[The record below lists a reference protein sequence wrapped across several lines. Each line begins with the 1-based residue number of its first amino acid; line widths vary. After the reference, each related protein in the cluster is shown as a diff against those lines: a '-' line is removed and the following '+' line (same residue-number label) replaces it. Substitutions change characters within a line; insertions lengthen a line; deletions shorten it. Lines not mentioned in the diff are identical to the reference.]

1 MNTSVY
7 YIPLDLHRA
16 VAPHV
21 ISLKRGDTA
30 RELHIT
36 LTDNGA
42 PYVITNDCTAELV
55 GYLPIQTAAELP
67 LTAEGNVLSATIPSS
82 WVTTA
87 GEIVCEVRVYSGT
100 SLLLISPSFSLYVGT
115 EFGAAVTID
124 QTLPLITNADD
135 GKALVANGGVW
146 DKAFVLPEVTDSDS
160 GKVLSVVDGEW
171 DAAEPEKELP
181 AVSSE
186 DNGKVLAVNN
196 GEWGVGQ
203 DLSGLPGLV
212 KDVGDIKERDAVT
225 PSLNLFDPDTVEE
238 GVYCKST
245 DLERKTGSSFN
256 IVKIPVTAGET
267 YVVAAVRP
275 SAAQDNTSCWRYVVF
290 LDSSGAGL
298 SVLDAGVDGY
308 DYGGFTAPTGAA
320 YALVSYRNQY
330 TENLIFNAPIP
341 STWNR
346 FYEYTS
352 PDPSYSL
359 KDTVGIPTALMGVST
374 ANIVDETKMID
385 GYVSGGKHNS
395 TSGTYKHTPVIP
407 IEPSTTYYSLTPL
420 RFVEH
425 YDARKMFIS
434 EEAASSEATLI
445 YSFTTGADDRYVI
458 ITARV
463 AEAGLICVSTDPNA
477 QYRPHK
483 KVFKPDFPML
493 NDAQKNDFLNSVH
506 LDHKLEGK
514 KWVVCGDSFTYGAT
528 DTVLP
533 DGPYKGH
540 KAVYPY
546 LIGNR
551 TGINVVLYARNGQTL
566 GYLNDAT
573 NPNNNNSLT
582 SPNSQFYYQSI
593 PEDADYITIYLGIN
607 DVNYDIPL
615 GTIEDATVETY
626 CGAYNVVLSWLRA
639 NRPFAHVGII
649 VTNGTGSNGNE
660 RTLAQIALAKKY
672 GYPYINLNGD
682 ERTPAMIRSTNPD
695 IPAAIKQNI
704 LNAQAVNPS
713 SNTHPND
720 AAHAFESTFIENFLK
735 SL

>member
-1 MNTSVY
+1 
-7 YIPLDLHRA
+7 
-16 VAPHV
+16 
-21 ISLKRGDTA
+21 
-30 RELHIT
+30 
-36 LTDNGA
+36 
-42 PYVITNDCTAELV
+42 
-55 GYLPIQTAAELP
+55 
-67 LTAEGNVLSATIPSS
+67 
-82 WVTTA
+82 
-87 GEIVCEVRVYSGT
+87 
-100 SLLLISPSFSLYVGT
+100 
-115 EFGAAVTID
+115 
-124 QTLPLITNADD
+124 
-135 GKALVANGGVW
+135 
-146 DKAFVLPEVTDSDS
+146 
-160 GKVLSVVDGEW
+160 
-171 DAAEPEKELP
+171 
-181 AVSSE
+181 
-186 DNGKVLAVNN
+186 
-196 GEWGVGQ
+196 
-203 DLSGLPGLV
+203 
-212 KDVGDIKERDAVT
+212 
-225 PSLNLFDPDTVEE
+225 
-238 GVYCKST
+238 
-245 DLERKTGSSFN
+245 
-256 IVKIPVTAGET
+256 
-267 YVVAAVRP
+267 
-275 SAAQDNTSCWRYVVF
+275 
-290 LDSSGAGL
+290 
-298 SVLDAGVDGY
+298 
-308 DYGGFTAPTGAA
+308 
-320 YALVSYRNQY
+320 
-330 TENLIFNAPIP
+330 
-341 STWNR
+341 
-346 FYEYTS
+346 
-352 PDPSYSL
+352 
-359 KDTVGIPTALMGVST
+359 
-374 ANIVDETKMID
+374 
-385 GYVSGGKHNS
+385 
-395 TSGTYKHTPVIP
+395 
-407 IEPSTTYYSLTPL
+407 
-420 RFVEH
+420 
-425 YDARKMFIS
+425 
-434 EEAASSEATLI
+434 
-445 YSFTTGADDRYVI
+445 
-458 ITARV
+458 
-463 AEAGLICVSTDPNA
+463 
-477 QYRPHK
+477 
-483 KVFKPDFPML
+483 ML

-615 GTIEDATVETY
+615 GTIDDATVETY

>member
-1 MNTSVY
+1 MNESICSLT
-7 YIPLDLHRA
+7 LDLHRA

-42 PYVITNDCTAELV
+42 PYVITDDCTAELV

-256 IVKIPVTAGET
+256 IVKIPVTPGET

-275 SAAQDNTSCWRYVVF
+275 SDAQDNTSCWRYVVF

-320 YALVSYRNQY
+320 YALISYRNQY

-359 KDTVGIPTALMGVST
+359 KDTVEIPTALMGVST

-434 EEAASSEATLI
+434 EEAATSEATLI

-458 ITARV
+458 ITGRV
-463 AEAGLICVSTDPNA
+463 ADEGTICVSTDPNA
-477 QYRPHK
+477 QYRPYK